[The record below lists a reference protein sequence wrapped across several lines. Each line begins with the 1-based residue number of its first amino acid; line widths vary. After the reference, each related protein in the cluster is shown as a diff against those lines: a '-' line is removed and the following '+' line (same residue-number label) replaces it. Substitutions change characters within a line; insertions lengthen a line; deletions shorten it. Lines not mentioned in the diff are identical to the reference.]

1 MATWG
6 VSNNWGLSAEPSDES
21 AYSGGTNKGEP
32 DPGYT
37 EEGPD
42 PSGQDQELSTEQY
55 PYLYWP
61 DTDMADWT
69 YSDGVWTYKADSGGS
84 GEGGGGGGD
93 DAMFG
98 DLEDI
103 FQPDLFST
111 SSSYEGL
118 GEEYTEQISSSIIP
132 ALIESALGLSG
143 EIDTFED
150 KSLTGITSGYEAAE
164 SDYKGNISDAL
175 AEIDE
180 YTRLASRNYELQ
192 AQEALSGSMTDILNS
207 LANKNVL
214 NSSIASD
221 TIAKAAAEIIVTYT
235 EKGYDAA
242 IQAAE
247 WRYGLNAQEAETLV
261 DLAVSQ
267 TNAEQGVRSEAMGY
281 RAGVPATLAAVGSLG
296 RYSESESSDPL
307 QPYELLAN
315 FIMGY

>member
-6 VSNNWGLSAEPSDES
+6 VSNNWGLSAVSTEES
-21 AYSGGTNKGEP
+21 SFPGNNVGTP
-32 DPGYT
+32 DPGYQ

-42 PSGQDQELSTEQY
+42 PSGIDQELSTEQY

-69 YSDGVWTYKADSGGS
+69 YADGVWTYKADSGGS
-84 GEGGGGGGD
+84 GEDGGD
-93 DAMFG
+93 GSGDAMFG

-103 FQPDLFST
+103 FQPDLFSS

-118 GEEYTEQISSSIIP
+118 PEEYRDQINESIIP
-132 ALIESALGLSG
+132 AVIESALGLSG